1 MDRAARI
8 KIQLKKKGMTQAHL
22 CDEIGVRR
30 SYIAEITCRKA
41 NLTEERLAQI
51 AKVLDTTPEY
61 LAFKTDDP
69 SPTGEQLSVNEE
81 ELVDLFRK
89 MNHHGQQQALDVV
102 RGLSL
107 LPENQKERDRSR
119 AVTAVG

>member
-1 MDRAARI
+1 MNIARI
-8 KIQLKKKGMTQAHL
+8 KAFAKSKGVTQTYL
-22 CDEIGVRR
+22 CTRLGL
-30 SYIAEITCRKA
+30 RK
-41 NLTEERLAQI
+41 NYLSDVQNGKDKLTEDRLNQIAQI
-51 AKVLDTTPEY
+51 LGTTPEY
-61 LAFKTDDP
+61 LSGETDDP
-69 SPTGEQLSVNEE
+69 APAESTLSPAEI
-81 ELVDLFRK
+81 ELLNLYRK